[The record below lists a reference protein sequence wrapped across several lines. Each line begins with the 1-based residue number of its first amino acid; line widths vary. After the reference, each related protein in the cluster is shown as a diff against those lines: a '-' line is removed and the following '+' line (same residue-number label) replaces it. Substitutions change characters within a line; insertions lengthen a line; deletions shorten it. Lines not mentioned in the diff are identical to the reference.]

1 MKNKT
6 IEILDALHHK
16 ELIGD
21 KFKVRNIIKS
31 ENKPNKIMNVAK
43 KERTSNPP
51 E

>member
-21 KFKVRNIIKS
+21 KFKVRNIIK
-31 ENKPNKIMNVAK
+31 PNTNQKKKMNTVK
-43 KERTSNPP
+43 KSNPLKAP
-51 E
+51 A

>member
-21 KFKVRNIIKS
+21 KFKVRDIIKS
-31 ENKPNKIMNVAK
+31 ENIHKKKMNTVK
-43 KERTSNPP
+43 KSNPLKMP
-51 E
+51 G